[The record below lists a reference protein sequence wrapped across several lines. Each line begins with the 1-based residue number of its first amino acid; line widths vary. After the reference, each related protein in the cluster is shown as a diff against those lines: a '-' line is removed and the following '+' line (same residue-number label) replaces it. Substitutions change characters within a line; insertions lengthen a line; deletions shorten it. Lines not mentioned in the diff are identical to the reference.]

1 MKKYIMQTPEGTKDF
16 LFAECSAMDDI
27 CGKVENVF
35 VERGYKKVITPGIEF
50 YDVFSVPCSGIS
62 QEEMF
67 KLADNKGRLLVV
79 RPDSTLPIARMVST
93 RLKNSVLPVKLYYK
107 QAVYRNNPTLTGRRN
122 ENMQMGVELL
132 GVQGIRA
139 DLEILTTAVD
149 SVSAVADD
157 FRIELGHAGVFDAL
171 SDALEID
178 EAYKEKIRISIES
191 KNYSA
196 LNNLLDNL
204 EQSKEVLAVRSLP
217 SLFGGEEVFEKAMAI
232 CAGTKAEQALEYL
245 HKIYSSMHPLELG
258 DKLIIDLGLVQRNDY
273 YTGIVFSGYIN
284 GIGDAVVSGGR
295 YDDLLCEFGKPMGAA
310 GFAMDTDAVTIKRLS
325 DAEVS
330 YSDNPE
336 ILVFAAD
343 GAEIEAINYV
353 SKLNSEG
360 VKAQFSV
367 LPTIEDTKDFA
378 KQRGIPQVEIYDR
391 KDNT

>member
-27 CGKVENVF
+27 CGKIENVF
-35 VERGYKKVITPGIEF
+35 VTRGYKKVITPEIEF

-67 KLADNKGRLLVV
+67 KLTDNKGRLLVV

-139 DLEILTTAVD
+139 DLEIITTAVD

-157 FRIELGHAGVFDAL
+157 FRIELGHAEVFDAL
-171 SDALEID
+171 SDELNID
-178 EAYKEKIRISIES
+178 EAYKEKIRMSIES
-191 KNYSA
+191 KNYSS
-196 LNNLLDNL
+196 LNNLLDKL
-204 EQSKEVLAVRSLP
+204 EQSKTVLAIRSLP
-217 SLFGGEEVFEKAMAI
+217 SLFGGEEVFEKAMKI
-232 CAGTKAEQALEYL
+232 CEGTKAEQALEYL
-245 HKIYSSMHPLELG
+245 HTIYTSLIPLGLG

-284 GIGDAVVSGGR
+284 GIGDAVVYGGR
-295 YDDLLCEFGKPMGAA
+295 YDKLLSEFDAPMCAA
-310 GFAMDTDAVTIKRLS
+310 GFAIDTDAITIKRLS
-325 DAEVS
+325 DGDVN

-336 ILVFAAD
+336 LLVFAED
-343 GAEIEAINYV
+343 GAEIEAIGYV
-353 SKLNSEG
+353 ATLNSKG

-367 LPTIEDTKDFA
+367 LPTLEETKAFA
-378 KQRGIPQVEIYDR
+378 EERGIPKVEIYDR
-391 KDNT
+391 KDK

>member
-1 MKKYIMQTPEGTKDF
+1 MKKYLALTPEGTKDF

-27 CGKVENVF
+27 CGKIENVF
-35 VERGYKKVITPGIEF
+35 IERGFKKVITPGIEF

-67 KLADNKGRLLVV
+67 KLTDNKGRLLVV

-122 ENMQMGVELL
+122 EIMQMGVELL
-132 GVQGIRA
+132 GVQGTRA
-139 DLEILTTAVD
+139 DLEILTTAVA
-149 SVSAVADD
+149 SVGAVAED

-171 SDALEID
+171 SDELDID
-178 EAYKEKIRISIES
+178 EAYKEKIRASIES

-196 LNNLLDNL
+196 LNNLLDKL
-204 EQSKEVLAVRSLP
+204 DQSKSVLAIRSLP
-217 SLFGGEEVFEKAMAI
+217 SLFGGEEVFEKATSI

-245 HKIYSSMHPLELG
+245 HRIYSSLIPLGLG

-284 GIGDAVVSGGR
+284 GIGDAVLSGGR
-295 YDDLLCEFGKPMGAA
+295 YDKLLSEFGDPMCAA
-310 GFAMDTDAVTIKRLS
+310 GFAMDTDAVTIKRLT
-325 DAEVS
+325 DNEVS

-336 ILVFAAD
+336 LLVFAPE
-343 GAEIEAINYV
+343 GIEIEAINYV
-353 SKLNSEG
+353 SKLNSRG

-367 LPTIEDTKDFA
+367 LPTLEETKAFA
-378 KQRGIPQVEIYDR
+378 EERGIAKVEIYDR
-391 KDNT
+391 KDNN